1 MFEKIKDRIAKQKE
15 QRIEK
20 RNKPW
25 SKKQKIVF
33 LSGLGAV
40 LLYIVVSMLVSDNTT
55 DSFSLPSFNLSISGF
70 DIALICLLV
79 IGFAIFKI
87 RAYIRRRKGNGK

>member
-1 MFEKIKDRIAKQKE
+1 MFKKFKLLLADCK
-15 QRIEK
+15 EK
-20 RNKPW
+20 RIRKRNTPW

-40 LLYIVVSMLVSDNTT
+40 LLYIVISMLMSNNEAE
-55 DSFSLPSFNLSISGF
+55 SFSLPSLNLSINGF
-70 DIALICLLV
+70 DIVLIILLG

-87 RAYIRRRKGNGK
+87 RAFIKRRKGNGK

>member
-1 MFEKIKDRIAKQKE
+1 MFEKIKNRIAKQKE
-15 QRIEK
+15 RRIEK

-25 SKKQKIVF
+25 SKKQKIIF

-40 LLYIVVSMLVSDNTT
+40 LLYIVISMLVSDNEAE
-55 DSFSLPSFNLSISGF
+55 SFSLPSLNLSISGF
-70 DIALICLLV
+70 DIALICLLG

-87 RAYIRRRKGNGK
+87 RAYIKRRKGNGK